1 MDLCL
6 QGGDDLC
13 MCSSQ
18 MTLNMARISVFLDHV
33 DNLLIFYQ
41 AFCVNLMWN
50 FVAGWACTSI
60 RDCASIRTY
69 TVHTLLLLLQPLWEF
84 ML

>member
-6 QGGDDLC
+6 QGGGDLC

-18 MTLNMARISVFLDHV
+18 MTLNMARISVFLD
-33 DNLLIFYQ
+33 NLLMFYQ

-50 FVAGWACTSI
+50 VVGGWACTSS
-60 RDCASIRTY
+60 RDCASTRTY
-69 TVHTLLLLLQPLWEF
+69 TVHTLLLQPLWEF